1 MRVREKYVAACMQAR
16 GGRIG
21 VWDTP
26 KYEVE
31 YGYTVHEGRKL
42 FRARKKILFFT
53 NICFKLI

>member
-42 FRARKKILFFT
+42 FRARKKKYYSL
-53 NICFKLI
+53 LIFVLS